1 MQFQT
6 LSHAGLRVEAGGVEL
21 VCDPWLVGSVYWRSW
36 WNYPPVPKSLV
47 QSLKPDFIYLTHLHW
62 DHFQADSLKLF
73 PADTPILVPYDRYER
88 MTRDLKAVGRTNVRE
103 VRHGERVVLG
113 PELAIT
119 SFHFSPIITD
129 SAVVIEAGG
138 QVLFNANDA
147 KLAGLPL
154 TQVLNRFPKVDFCF
168 RSHSSANPRACFH
181 VTDAPDEEVDDNEHY
196 LRAFALFMARVQ
208 PRYAIPFAS
217 NSCLLHDDV
226 FAMNDLVQTP
236 LAVRDYFERFRAE
249 RGLPTQVQIMTPGDR
264 WSSEGGFDVQNG
276 DWFERRD
283 ERIAE
288 YRERVQPTMAKQAA
302 LEARVSVPLKL
313 VQRFFGDLSKQ
324 VPGVMM
330 RGLRGTDVLLVSR
343 SAKAVQGFAVNLPAG
358 TVSEVGEADFAS
370 YDKRIEFPA
379 LILRQALT
387 MNMFGHA
394 GISKRVHFY
403 GTAESMPALKRF
415 VTLTELA
422 EAEIFPLRGHF
433 SLRAIKALLPR
444 WREGVLY
451 AQVAAD
457 LARGRDLPTIEE
469 RHLDPIAA

>member
-1 MQFQT
+1 MEFQT

-21 VCDPWLVGSVYWRSW
+21 VCDPWLLGSVYWRSW
-36 WNYPPVPKSLV
+36 WNYPPVPRSLV
-47 QSLKPDFIYLTHLHW
+47 ASLKPDFIYLTHLHW

-113 PELAIT
+113 RELAIT

-129 SAVVIEAGG
+129 SAVVIEAGD

-154 TQVLNRFPKVDFCF
+154 SQVMKRFPKVDFCF

-181 VTDAPDEEVDDNEHY
+181 ITDAPDEEVDDNDHY
-196 LRAFALFMARVQ
+196 LRAFGLFMARVK

-226 FAMNDLVQTP
+226 YDMNALVQTP
-236 LAVRDYFERFRAE
+236 LAVRDFFERFRAE
-249 RGLPTQVQIMTPGDR
+249 RGLTTDVQIMTPGDR
-264 WSSEGGFDVQNG
+264 WNSDAGFHLQEG

-288 YRERVQPTMAKQAA
+288 YRARVQPTMAKQAD

-313 VQRFFGDLSKQ
+313 VQRFFGDLSAK
-324 VPGVMM
+324 VPGMMM
-330 RGLRGTDVLLVSR
+330 RGLKNTEVLLVSR
-343 SAKAVQGFAVNLPAG
+343 SAKAIQGFAVDLPAG
-358 TVSEVGEADFAS
+358 TVREVEPEGFDGF
-370 YDKRIEFPA
+370 DKRIEFPA
-379 LILRQALT
+379 LILRQALA

-403 GTAESMPALKRF
+403 GTSQSMPALKRF

-422 EAEIFPLRGHF
+422 EAEIFPLHGHL
-433 SLRAIKALLPR
+433 SLRAIKSLLPR

-451 AQVAAD
+451 AQVATD
-457 LARGRDLPTIEE
+457 LARGRDLPSIEE